1 MKLFFGGAVLILI
14 VLSVLRLVNFWTE
27 PEPDKLS
34 EPVSVLIADFENET
48 GNDLYTDVLEDLLRI
63 GIEIAPFVDNYPR
76 RDAHLEVLELATDQ
90 SPEPRLNLEGA
101 SLLAT
106 KKDIN
111 VVIGGRIY
119 SGTDGIS
126 IVLSGP
132 QLPEQTQLF
141 EIAET
146 ADSADDVISSI
157 VRLANRLRLALG
169 DHDRPDYSGSPETF
183 ASASLEAAAEYMKG
197 QRFQQ
202 DRDLELAIGHY
213 SKAIELDP
221 EFIRA
226 YVGRAL
232 CKFELGMT
240 VAAKKDWE
248 FALPRL
254 GKLSERA
261 RRRTLIVYY
270 ATVTEDWHKALEE
283 AERLVE
289 RYPADNAGLN
299 NIAVGAFY
307 TLDFDRAREA
317 GKAALDRY
325 PGASVLKTNLALY
338 SMYAGDFEES
348 SRLANEVIE
357 QYPNNS
363 ASWVAI
369 ALSSLALGDHSSAQN
384 IYTELM
390 GTSGYG
396 KSVAMEGVA
405 DLLIYNR
412 DYMGAVTLLEE
423 AIDVDFDQNSNE
435 SAAIKHTML
444 AESYLALDDWDMA
457 LVEVQKALDI
467 GTSNASMVA
476 SALIL
481 TKLGELGQAELVA
494 NELAHDLSVTRRAY
508 ANLIRA
514 RIAEANNRPIQA
526 IELLKTAIQQ
536 ADLWHVRFTLGNVYL
551 ESGNYVE
558 AFGEFQAC
566 RDRIGESLSIY
577 LNDRPTFRMLGKL
590 EAAMDTTDRGLRAS
604 LVE

>member
-1 MKLFFGGAVLILI
+1 MKFLYGCAVLILI

-126 IVLSGP
+126 IVLSGT

-157 VRLANRLRLALG
+157 VRLGNRLRLALG

-514 RIAEANNRPIQA
+514 RIAEANNHPMQA

-536 ADLWHVRFTLGNVYL
+536 ADLWYVRFTLGNVYL

>member
-1 MKLFFGGAVLILI
+1 MILI

-126 IVLSGP
+126 IVLSGT

>member
-1 MKLFFGGAVLILI
+1 MKFLYGCAVLILV

-126 IVLSGP
+126 IVLSGT

-157 VRLANRLRLALG
+157 VRLGNRLRLALG

-202 DRDLELAIGHY
+202 DRDLKLAIGHY

-221 EFIRA
+221 GFIRA

-514 RIAEANNRPIQA
+514 RIAEANNHPMQA

-536 ADLWHVRFTLGNVYL
+536 ADLWYVRFTLGNVYL